1 MPVPIHHGR
10 GDQTLP
16 GRRVYPAWKL
26 IDKPRRGRA
35 EDEAMILLP
44 MTSTRNLAQHPDCPR
59 RNRSTGDRQISH
71 ELSLA
76 RWGEA
81 AQVFGENCLAVS
93 QETGP
98 H

>member
-1 MPVPIHHGR
+1 VH
-10 GDQTLP
+10 
-16 GRRVYPAWKL
+16 PAWKL